1 MDKKSSRPFVG
12 IIFSIMDFTY
22 YAPLTSPKP
31 KHLHMSNQIDFLKIN
46 NGILG
51 AINFNNMIPVNDFS
65 IKEISMRMDEDDTQD
80 LVMYKQLLMNQ
91 LSWCN
96 SHRDSI
102 LKQAEK
108 LYNLIVNDKAWK
120 SLSDR
125 CCNFSEG
132 EKRCK
137 EYSFKY
143 RITDSGDK

>member
-1 MDKKSSRPFVG
+1 
-12 IIFSIMDFTY
+12 
-22 YAPLTSPKP
+22 
-31 KHLHMSNQIDFLKIN
+31 
-46 NGILG
+46 
-51 AINFNNMIPVNDFS
+51 MIPVNDFS
-65 IKEISMRMDEDDTQD
+65 IKEISMRIDEDDTQD
-80 LVMYKQLLMNQ
+80 VVMYKQLLMNQ

-125 CCNFSEG
+125 CCNFSED

>member
-12 IIFSIMDFTY
+12 IIFSIMDFKY

-46 NGILG
+46 TGIWG

-80 LVMYKQLLMNQ
+80 VVMYKQLLMNQ

-108 LYNLIVNDKAWK
+108 LYILIVNDKAWK

-125 CCNFSEG
+125 CCNFSED

-143 RITDSGDK
+143 QITDSGER

>member
-12 IIFSIMDFTY
+12 IIFSIMDFKY

-31 KHLHMSNQIDFLKIN
+31 KHLHMSNQVDFLKIN
-46 NGILG
+46 NGIWG

-80 LVMYKQLLMNQ
+80 VVMYKQLLMNQ

-125 CCNFSEG
+125 CCIFSED